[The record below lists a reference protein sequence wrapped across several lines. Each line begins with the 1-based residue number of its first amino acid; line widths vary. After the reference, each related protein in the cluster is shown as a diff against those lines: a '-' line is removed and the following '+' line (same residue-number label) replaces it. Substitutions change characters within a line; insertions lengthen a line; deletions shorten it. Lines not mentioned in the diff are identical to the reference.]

1 MLVFAHATLA
11 DPVSTGALVIFAV
24 LTYLLAVVVPGLFLV
39 LIGRFWHQPL
49 TRPVGTYFLLTTGSF
64 VLWVAG
70 FGDRVGMVVFSLV
83 LMLVG
88 LVMMRRRR
96 PGTEDRP
103 VSAWV
108 ILAAIWPPALVGL
121 SHLGV
126 GPPALV
132 GSVVGSVIGLFW
144 YHRIARAR
152 RVRSSR

>member
-1 MLVFAHATLA
+1 MFVFAHAALA
-11 DPVSTGALVIFAV
+11 DPLSAGAVVISAV
-24 LTYLLAVVVPGLFLV
+24 LTYVLAVVVPGLFLV

-49 TRPVGTYFLLTTGSF
+49 TRPVGTYFLLATGSF

-70 FGDRVGMVVFSLV
+70 FGDRVGMVVFTLV

-88 LVMMRRRR
+88 LVMLRRSR
-96 PGTEDRP
+96 PGTGDRP

-108 ILAAIWPPALVGL
+108 ILAAVWPPALVGL

-126 GPPALV
+126 GPSALV
-132 GSVVGSVIGLFW
+132 GSVAGSVIGLFW
-144 YHRIARAR
+144 YHRIQRAR

>member
-1 MLVFAHATLA
+1 MFVFAHTALA
-11 DPVSTGALVIFAV
+11 DPLSAGAVVISAV
-24 LTYLLAVVVPGLFLV
+24 LTYVLAVVVPGLFLV
-39 LIGRFWHQPL
+39 LIGRFWQQPL
-49 TRPVGTYFLLTTGSF
+49 TRPVGTYFLLATGSF

-70 FGDRVGMVVFSLV
+70 FGDRVGMVVFTLV

-88 LVMMRRRR
+88 LVMLRRHR

-108 ILAAIWPPALVGL
+108 ILAAVWAPALVGL

-126 GPPALV
+126 GPSASV
-132 GSVVGSVIGLFW
+132 GSVLGSVIGLFW
-144 YHRIARAR
+144 YHRIQRAR